1 MEIGS
6 KNLQIRVDDT
16 ENIEL
21 VAGTYT
27 AGQIVVE
34 DAALGTY
41 SFIAITDDTRAFV
54 LLEDVTTATDGV
66 RGVGATGVFNQ
77 YVANIQQV
85 TVTPALD
92 AILQK
97 KGIILKAF
105 NKEA

>member
-21 VAGTYT
+21 EAGTYT
-27 AGQIVVE
+27 AGEIVVE
-34 DAALGTY
+34 DASTGTY
-41 SFIAITDDTRAFV
+41 SFIALTDAARAFV
-54 LLEDVTTATDGV
+54 LLEDVTTATDGNI
-66 RGVGATGVFNQ
+66 GVGATGVFNQ
-77 YVANIQQV
+77 YVAKIQQL

>member
-1 MEIGS
+1 M
-6 KNLQIRVDDT
+6 
-16 ENIEL
+16 
-21 VAGTYT
+21 
-27 AGQIVVE
+27 
-34 DAALGTY
+34 
-41 SFIAITDDTRAFV
+41 
-54 LLEDVTTATDGV
+54 LEDVTTATDGV